1 MPNNARK
8 RQKKDQWNLISN
20 MVTLVLG
27 INLKVIVYRLYLNLK
42 STNIC
47 DKLVRQSNNY
57 DLVIVSVKDK
67 REY

>member
-1 MPNNARK
+1 
-8 RQKKDQWNLISN
+8 

-27 INLKVIVYRLYLNLK
+27 INLKVVVYRLYLNLK

-47 DKLVRQSNNY
+47 DKLVKQSNNY